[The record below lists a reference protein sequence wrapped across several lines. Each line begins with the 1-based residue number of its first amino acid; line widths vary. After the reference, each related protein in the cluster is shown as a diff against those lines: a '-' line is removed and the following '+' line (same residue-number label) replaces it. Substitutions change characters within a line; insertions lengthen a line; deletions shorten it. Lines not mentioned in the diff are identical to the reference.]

1 MNNKKIKLISFILI
15 FALILLTVYI
25 VFVLN
30 NKDNKPDKED
40 PYSNLNI
47 QSNTKAFDIKLDSA
61 MLIIEEGNKFTI
73 STNNK
78 YISLTEEDNK
88 IKINE
93 KDHFSFKNS
102 SALRITVPKNYN
114 FTDLNIVSD
123 GGFINIENLKADR
136 LSLQLKA
143 GSLVLNDVIVND
155 KLTIIGGD
163 GTIDVTNGNVNNLN
177 LNVGVG
183 NCNISAILK
192 GNSVIEAGVGQLNI
206 DLLDSIDNYK
216 IKLTKGIG
224 DITINDTKITDNNTA
239 FNGNKN
245 ISLVGGIGP
254 ISITS
259 K

>member
-61 MLIIEEGNKFTI
+61 MLIIEEENKFTI

-123 GGFINIENLKADR
+123 GGFINIENLKA
-136 LSLQLKA
+136 

-155 KLTIIGGD
+155 KLTIIGGA

>member
-102 SALRITVPKNYN
+102 SALRITVP
-114 FTDLNIVSD
+114 I
-123 GGFINIENLKADR
+123 
-136 LSLQLKA
+136 KA

-155 KLTIIGGD
+155 KLTIIGGA

>member
-1 MNNKKIKLISFILI
+1 MNNKRTKLISLI
-15 FALILLTVYI
+15 IVVVLVLLTIYI
-25 VFVLN
+25 VFNTTDNVKDTEDSYN
-30 NKDNKPDKED
+30 NLDII
-40 PYSNLNI
+40 SNIKNY
-47 QSNTKAFDIKLDSA
+47 DIKLDSA
-61 MLIIEEGNKFTI
+61 KLIIEEGNKFTI

-78 YISLTEEDNK
+78 YISLTEEESK
-88 IKINE
+88 IKIKE

-102 SALRITVPKNYN
+102 STLKITIPKNYSFN
-114 FTDLNIVSD
+114 NLNIVSD
-123 GGFINIENLKADR
+123 GGIVNISNLNVNE

-155 KLTIIGGD
+155 KLTIIGGA

-245 ISLVGGIGP
+245 ISLVGCIGP

>member
-1 MNNKKIKLISFILI
+1 MNNKRTKLISLI
-15 FALILLTVYI
+15 I
-25 VFVLN
+25 VFVLVLLTIYIVFNTTDNVKDTEDSYN
-30 NKDNKPDKED
+30 NLDII
-40 PYSNLNI
+40 SNIKNY
-47 QSNTKAFDIKLDSA
+47 DIKLDSA
-61 MLIIEEGNKFTI
+61 KLIIEEGNKFTI

-78 YISLTEEDNK
+78 YISLTEEESK
-88 IKINE
+88 IKIKE

-102 SALRITVPKNYN
+102 STLKITIPKNYSFN
-114 FTDLNIVSD
+114 NLNIVSD
-123 GGFINIENLKADR
+123 GGIVNISNLNVNE

-155 KLTIIGGD
+155 KLTIIGGA

>member
-1 MNNKKIKLISFILI
+1 MNNKRTKLISLI
-15 FALILLTVYI
+15 IVVVLVLLTIYI
-25 VFVLN
+25 VFNTTDNVKDTEDSYN
-30 NKDNKPDKED
+30 NLDII
-40 PYSNLNI
+40 SNIKNY
-47 QSNTKAFDIKLDSA
+47 DIKLDSA
-61 MLIIEEGNKFTI
+61 KLIIEEGNKFTI

-78 YISLTEEDNK
+78 YISLTEEESK
-88 IKINE
+88 IKIKE

-102 SALRITVPKNYN
+102 STLKITIPKNYSFN
-114 FTDLNIVSD
+114 NLNIVSD
-123 GGFINIENLKADR
+123 GGIVNISNLNVNE

-155 KLTIIGGD
+155 KLTIIGGA

>member
-25 VFVLN
+25 VFNTTDNVKDTEDSYN
-30 NKDNKPDKED
+30 NLDII
-40 PYSNLNI
+40 SNIKNY
-47 QSNTKAFDIKLDSA
+47 DIKLDSA
-61 MLIIEEGNKFTI
+61 KLIIEEGNKFTI

-78 YISLTEEDNK
+78 YISLTEEESK
-88 IKINE
+88 IKIKE

-102 SALRITVPKNYN
+102 STLKITIPKNYSFN
-114 FTDLNIVSD
+114 NLNIVSD
-123 GGFINIENLKADR
+123 GGIVNISNLNVNE

-155 KLTIIGGD
+155 KLTIIGGA

>member
-78 YISLTEEDNK
+78 YISLTEEDSK

-155 KLTIIGGD
+155 KLTIIGGA

-216 IKLTKGIG
+216 IKLIKGIG

>member
-1 MNNKKIKLISFILI
+1 MNNKRTKLISLI
-15 FALILLTVYI
+15 IVVVLVLLTIYI
-25 VFVLN
+25 VFNTTDNVKDTEDSYN
-30 NKDNKPDKED
+30 NLDII
-40 PYSNLNI
+40 SNIKNY
-47 QSNTKAFDIKLDSA
+47 DIKLDSA
-61 MLIIEEGNKFTI
+61 KLIIEEGNKFTI

-78 YISLTEEDNK
+78 YISLTEEESK
-88 IKINE
+88 IKIKE

-102 SALRITVPKNYN
+102 STLKITIPKNYSFN
-114 FTDLNIVSD
+114 NLNIVSD
-123 GGFINIENLKADR
+123 GGIVNISNLNVNE

-155 KLTIIGGD
+155 KLTIIGGA

-206 DLLDSIDNYK
+206 DLLDSIDNYQ

>member
-1 MNNKKIKLISFILI
+1 MNNKKTKLISLI
-15 FALILLTVYI
+15 IVVVLVLLTIYI
-25 VFVLN
+25 VFNTTN
-30 NKDNKPDKED
+30 NIKDTED
-40 PYSNLNI
+40 SYNNLDIISNIKNY
-47 QSNTKAFDIKLDSA
+47 DIKLDSA
-61 MLIIEEGNKFTI
+61 KLIIEEGNKFTI

-123 GGFINIENLKADR
+123 GGFINIENLKADS

-155 KLTIIGGD
+155 KLTIIGGA

-192 GNSVIEAGVGQLNI
+192 NNNVIEAGVGQLNI
-206 DLLDSIDNYK
+206 ELLDNIDDYK

-224 DITINDTKITDNNTA
+224 DITINNLKITDNNT
-239 FNGNKN
+239 FGNGNKN
-245 ISLVGGIGP
+245 ISLTGGIGP

>member
-1 MNNKKIKLISFILI
+1 MNNKKTKLISLI
-15 FALILLTVYI
+15 IVVVLVLLTIYI
-25 VFVLN
+25 VFNTTN
-30 NKDNKPDKED
+30 NIKDTED
-40 PYSNLNI
+40 SYNNLDIISNIKNY
-47 QSNTKAFDIKLDSA
+47 DIKLDSA
-61 MLIIEEGNKFTI
+61 KLIIEEGNKFTI

-78 YISLTEEDNK
+78 YISLTEEESK
-88 IKINE
+88 IKIKE

-102 SALRITVPKNYN
+102 STLKITIPKNYN
-114 FTDLNIVSD
+114 FNNLNIVSD
-123 GGFINIENLKADR
+123 GGIINISNLNVNE

-143 GSLVLNDVIVND
+143 SSLTLDDVVVNE
-155 KLTIIGGD
+155 KLTIIGGA

-245 ISLVGGIGP
+245 ISLTGGIGS

>member
-1 MNNKKIKLISFILI
+1 MNNKRTKLISLI
-15 FALILLTVYI
+15 VVVVLVLLTIYI
-25 VFVLN
+25 VFNTTN
-30 NKDNKPDKED
+30 NIKDTED
-40 PYSNLNI
+40 SYNNLDIISNIKNY
-47 QSNTKAFDIKLDSA
+47 DIKLDSA
-61 MLIIEEGNKFTI
+61 KLIIEEGNKFTI

-78 YISLTEEDNK
+78 YISLTEEENK
-88 IKINE
+88 IKIKE

-102 SALRITVPKNYN
+102 STLKITIPKNYSFN
-114 FTDLNIVSD
+114 NLNIVSD
-123 GGFINIENLKADR
+123 GGIVNISNLNVNE

-155 KLTIIGGD
+155 KLTIIGGA

>member
-78 YISLTEEDNK
+78 YISLTEEESK
-88 IKINE
+88 IKIKE

-102 SALRITVPKNYN
+102 STLKITIPKNYSFN
-114 FTDLNIVSD
+114 NLNIVSD
-123 GGFINIENLKADR
+123 GGIINISKLNVNA

-143 GSLVLNDVIVND
+143 SSLTLDDVVVNE
-155 KLTIIGGD
+155 KLTINGGA
-163 GTIDVTNGNVNNLN
+163 GTIDVKNSDISNLS
-177 LNVGVG
+177 LVVGVG
-183 NCNISAILK
+183 NCNISASLK
-192 GNSVIEAGVGQLNI
+192 NNNVIEAGVGQLNI
-206 DLLDSIDNYK
+206 ELLDNIDDYK

-224 DITINDTKITDNNTA
+224 DITINNLKITDNNT
-239 FNGNKN
+239 FGNGNKN
-245 ISLVGGIGP
+245 ISLTGGIGP

>member
-47 QSNTKAFDIKLDSA
+47 QSNTKVFDIKLDSA
-61 MLIIEEGNKFTI
+61 KLIIEEGNKFTI

-123 GGFINIENLKADR
+123 GGFINIENLKA
-136 LSLQLKA
+136 

-155 KLTIIGGD
+155 KLTIIGGA

-192 GNSVIEAGVGQLNI
+192 NNNVIEAGVGQLNI
-206 DLLDSIDNYK
+206 ELLDNIDDYK

-224 DITINDTKITDNNTA
+224 DITINNLKITDNNT
-239 FNGNKN
+239 FGNGNKN
-245 ISLVGGIGP
+245 ISLTGGIGP